1 MSTEFSLTINSAK
14 VYDFYNRHKNLDIE
28 NMNEIFCDILENLV
42 DNLDN
47 TMNSSIRSEI
57 LSTLKDQ
64 NSKISELKGELKS
77 MENSISNN
85 LTVKFV
91 DLKRDYIEDVKNIVH
106 LSSSDNNEK
115 LTAYLN
121 KENENLL
128 SKTEMIIKEIAGKDE
143 NSKVISQML
152 DSFKADLTTETKKLL
167 ETSVDS
173 SSITNF
179 ISNFDTKCSS
189 LFTSLNTPLY
199 TCISGTEQRLQENLT
214 AIKNASASNEKVFDE
229 LGQYL
234 SRFSQN
240 SSIKGAVSER
250 QLEDVLTKL
259 YPSAEILD
267 TSTQSG
273 SGDLIL
279 KRPNKV
285 EILLENKCYAKSLN
299 AQEVDKFLK
308 DANSLRKHGIFLSQ
322 TSGIVSK
329 ENFQIDLHN
338 GLVLV
343 YLHFV
348 NYDSSKIQTAVN
360 IIDHFSSKLDIV
372 HGEHDN
378 NSISSEILESI
389 NFEFQSFLSKKDNI
403 IASTK
408 ENQRKLITQLEEL
421 TLISLEKYLSTHFSF
436 TKKGFT
442 CEICN
447 NWTGPTKKSLSAH
460 MRACKKT
467 GAIKVDTTI

>member
-1 MSTEFSLTINSAK
+1 M
-14 VYDFYNRHKNLDIE
+14 
-28 NMNEIFCDILENLV
+28 
-42 DNLDN
+42 
-47 TMNSSIRSEI
+47 
-57 LSTLKDQ
+57 
-64 NSKISELKGELKS
+64 KGELKS

-115 LTAYLN
+115 LINYLN

-128 SKTEMIIKEIAGKDE
+128 SKTEIIVKEIAGKDE
-143 NSKVISQML
+143 NSKVIYQML
-152 DSFKADLTTETKKLL
+152 DSFKADLTTETKRLL

-189 LFTSLNTPLY
+189 LFQSLNTPLY
-199 TCISGTEQRLQENLT
+199 TCISASEQRLQENLN
-214 AIKNASASNEKVFDE
+214 AVKNASTSNEKVFDE

-234 SRFSQN
+234 QRFNNN

-250 QLEDVLTKL
+250 QLEDVVTKM
-259 YPSAEILD
+259 YPTAEIVN

-273 SGDLIL
+273 SGDLVL
-279 KRPNKV
+279 KRQNKV
-285 EILLENKCYAKSLN
+285 EILLENKCYSRNLN
-299 AQEVDKFLK
+299 NQELDKFVK
-308 DANSLRKHGIFLSQ
+308 DANSLRMHGIFLSQ

-329 ENFQIDLHN
+329 ENFQIDIHN
-338 GLVLV
+338 NLVLV
-343 YLHFV
+343 YLHNV
-348 NYDSSKIQTAVN
+348 QYDADKIKSAID
-360 IIDHFSSKLDIV
+360 IIDSLSSKLDIV
-372 HGEHDN
+372 RGEHDD

-389 NFEFQSFLSKKDNI
+389 NYEFQSFLSKKDNI
-403 IASTK
+403 IASTR
-408 ENQRKLITQLEEL
+408 ENQRKLVSQLEEL
-421 TLISLEKYLSTHFSF
+421 VLMSLEKYLSTKFAF

-442 CEICN
+442 CEICD

-467 GAIKVDTTI
+467 GAIKVDTI

>member
-1 MSTEFSLTINSAK
+1 MSTEILTIDNAR
-14 VYDFYNRHKNLDIE
+14 VRDFYTRHPNLDI
-28 NMNEIFCDILENLV
+28 NRMNELFCDVIESLI
-42 DNLDN
+42 DDMD
-47 TMNSSIRSEI
+47 TTSIRTEI
-57 LSTLKDQ
+57 LSTLREQ

-77 MENSISNN
+77 MEHAISNN

-106 LSSSDNNEK
+106 INNSDNTDK
-115 LTAYLN
+115 LTTYLEKQN
-121 KENENLL
+121 QELL
-128 SKTEMIIKEIAGKDE
+128 SKTGMIINEVVGKDE

-189 LFTSLNTPLY
+189 LFQSLNTPLY
-199 TCISGTEQRLQENLT
+199 TCISATEQRLQENLN
-214 AIKNASASNEKVFDE
+214 AVKNASASNEKVFDE

-234 SRFSQN
+234 SRFNQN

-259 YPSAEILD
+259 YPSAEIID
-267 TSTQSG
+267 TSAQSG

-308 DANSLRKHGIFLSQ
+308 DASSLRKHGIFLSQ

-329 ENFQIDLHN
+329 ENFQIDIHS

-348 NYDSSKIQTAVN
+348 NYDSSKIQSAVN
-360 IIDHFSSKLDIV
+360 IIDHFSSKLNVVD
-372 HGEHDN
+372 GEPDN
-378 NSISSEILESI
+378 NAISSEMLECI
-389 NFEFQSFLSKKDNI
+389 NYEFQSFLSKKDNI

-408 ENQRKLITQLEEL
+408 ENQRKLVSQLEEL
-421 TLISLEKYLSTHFSF
+421 TIMSLEKYLSSKFAF

-442 CEICN
+442 CEICD

-467 GAIKVDTTI
+467 GSIKVDTQNTI

>member
-1 MSTEFSLTINSAK
+1 
-14 VYDFYNRHKNLDIE
+14 
-28 NMNEIFCDILENLV
+28 
-42 DNLDN
+42 
-47 TMNSSIRSEI
+47 
-57 LSTLKDQ
+57 
-64 NSKISELKGELKS
+64 
-77 MENSISNN
+77 
-85 LTVKFV
+85 
-91 DLKRDYIEDVKNIVH
+91 
-106 LSSSDNNEK
+106 
-115 LTAYLN
+115 
-121 KENENLL
+121 
-128 SKTEMIIKEIAGKDE
+128 
-143 NSKVISQML
+143 ML
-152 DSFKADLTTETKKLL
+152 DSFKADLTTETKRLL

-179 ISNFDTKCSS
+179 VSNFDTKCSS
-189 LFTSLNTPLY
+189 LFNSLNTPLY
-199 TCISGTEQRLQENLT
+199 TCISATEQRLQENLN
-214 AIKNASASNEKVFDE
+214 AVKNASTSNEKVFDE

-234 SRFSQN
+234 QRFNNN
-240 SSIKGAVSER
+240 SSVKGAVSER

-259 YPSAEILD
+259 YPSAEIVD
-267 TSTQSG
+267 TSAQSG

-299 AQEVDKFLK
+299 AQEIDKFLK

-372 HGEHDN
+372 HGEHDV

-389 NFEFQSFLSKKDNI
+389 NYEFQGFLSKKDNI

-408 ENQRKLITQLEEL
+408 ENQRKLISQLEDL
-421 TLISLEKYLSTHFSF
+421 TLMSLEKYLSTHFSF

-442 CEICN
+442 CEICDN
-447 NWTGPTKKSLSAH
+447 YTAPTKKSLSAH

-467 GAIKVDTTI
+467 GAIKVDTI

>member
-1 MSTEFSLTINSAK
+1 MSTEFSLTIDSAK
-14 VYDFYNRHKNLDIE
+14 VHKFYDSHPNLDITQ
-28 NMNEIFCDILENLV
+28 MNEMFCDILENLV

-47 TMNSSIRSEI
+47 TMNSSMRSEI
-57 LSTLKDQ
+57 LSTLRDQ
-64 NSKISELKGELKS
+64 NSKISDLKGELKS
-77 MENSISNN
+77 MEHSISNN
-85 LTVKFV
+85 LTLKFV

-199 TCISGTEQRLQENLT
+199 TCISATEERIQNNLS
-214 AIKNASASNEKVFDE
+214 AIKNASTSNEKVFDE

-234 SRFSQN
+234 AKFNN
-240 SSIKGAVSER
+240 SSLKGGVSER
-250 QLEDVLTKL
+250 QLEDVVAKM
-259 YPSAEILD
+259 YPTADIVD

-273 SGDLIL
+273 SGDLVL

-285 EILLENKCYAKSLN
+285 EILLENKLYGRNLGQS
-299 AQEVDKFLK
+299 ETDKFVR
-308 DANSLRKHGIFLSQ
+308 DANSLRMHGIFISQ

-329 ENFQIDLHN
+329 DNFQIDIHN
-338 GLVLV
+338 GLVLI
-343 YLHFV
+343 YLHNV
-348 NYDSSKIQTAVN
+348 QYDADKIRSAIE
-360 IIDHFSSKLDIV
+360 IIDSLSSKLNVVD
-372 HGEHDN
+372 GEHDS
-378 NSISSEILESI
+378 NSISSEILESM
-389 NFEFQSFLSKKDNI
+389 NYEFQSFLSKKENI

-408 ENQRKLITQLEEL
+408 ENQRKLISQLEEL
-421 TLISLEKYLSTHFSF
+421 TLMSLEKYLSTKFSF

-442 CEICN
+442 CEICD

-467 GAIKVDTTI
+467 GAIKVDTI

>member
-1 MSTEFSLTINSAK
+1 MSEISLTVSSAR
-14 VYDFYNRHKNLDIE
+14 VHEFYTRHPNLDI
-28 NMNEIFCDILENLV
+28 NRMNELFCDVIESLI
-42 DNLDN
+42 DDMD
-47 TMNSSIRSEI
+47 TTSIRTEI
-57 LSTLKDQ
+57 LSTLREQ

-143 NSKVISQML
+143 NSKIISQML

-199 TCISGTEQRLQENLT
+199 TCISGTEQRLQENLN

-250 QLEDVLTKL
+250 QLEDVVTKM
-259 YPSAEILD
+259 YPTAEIVN
-267 TSTQSG
+267 TSIQSG
-273 SGDLIL
+273 SGDLVL
-279 KRPNKV
+279 KRQNKV
-285 EILLENKCYAKSLN
+285 DILLENKCYSRNLN
-299 AQEVDKFLK
+299 NQELDKFVK
-308 DANSLRKHGIFLSQ
+308 DANSLRMHGIFLSQ

-329 ENFQIDLHN
+329 ENFQIDIHN
-338 GLVLV
+338 NLVFV
-343 YLHFV
+343 YLHNV
-348 NYDSSKIQTAVN
+348 QYDADKIKSAID
-360 IIDHFSSKLDIV
+360 IIDSLSSKLDIV
-372 HGEHDN
+372 RGEHDD

-389 NFEFQSFLSKKDNI
+389 NYEFQSFLSKKDNI
-403 IASTK
+403 IASTR
-408 ENQRKLITQLEEL
+408 ENQRKLVSQLEEL
-421 TLISLEKYLSTHFSF
+421 VLMSLEKYLSTKFSF

-442 CEICN
+442 CEICE

-467 GAIKVDTTI
+467 GSTIKVDTQNTI

>member
-1 MSTEFSLTINSAK
+1 MSTEFSLTISSAR
-14 VYDFYNRHKNLDIE
+14 VHEFYTRHPNLDI
-28 NMNEIFCDILENLV
+28 NRMNELFCDVIESLI
-42 DNLDN
+42 DDMD
-47 TMNSSIRSEI
+47 TTSIRTEI
-57 LSTLKDQ
+57 LSTLREQ

-152 DSFKADLTTETKKLL
+152 DSFKADLTTETKRLL

-189 LFTSLNTPLY
+189 LFQSLNTPLY
-199 TCISGTEQRLQENLT
+199 TCISASEERIQNNLN
-214 AIKNASASNEKVFDE
+214 AVKNASTSNEKVFDE

-234 SRFSQN
+234 AKFNN
-240 SSIKGAVSER
+240 SSLKGAVSER

-285 EILLENKCYAKSLN
+285 EILLENKCYSKSLN
-299 AQEVDKFLK
+299 AQEVEKFCK

-329 ENFQIDLHN
+329 ENFQIDVHN

-389 NFEFQSFLSKKDNI
+389 NFEFQSFLSKKENI

-408 ENQRKLITQLEEL
+408 ENQRKLISQLEEL
-421 TLISLEKYLSTHFSF
+421 TIMSLERYLSTRFSF

-442 CEICN
+442 CEICD

>member
-1 MSTEFSLTINSAK
+1 MSTEILTISSAR
-14 VYDFYNRHKNLDIE
+14 VHEFYTRHPNLDI
-28 NMNEIFCDILENLV
+28 NRMNELFCDVIESLI
-42 DNLDN
+42 DDMD
-47 TMNSSIRSEI
+47 TTSIRTEI
-57 LSTLKDQ
+57 LSTLREQ

-152 DSFKADLTTETKKLL
+152 DSFKADLTTETKRLL

-179 ISNFDTKCSS
+179 VSNFDTKCSS
-189 LFTSLNTPLY
+189 LFQSLNTPLY
-199 TCISGTEQRLQENLT
+199 TCISATEERIQNNLS
-214 AIKNASASNEKVFDE
+214 AIKNASTSNEKVFDE

-234 SRFSQN
+234 QRFNNN
-240 SSIKGAVSER
+240 SSVKGAVSER

-259 YPSAEILD
+259 YPSAEIVD
-267 TSTQSG
+267 TSAQSG

-279 KRPNKV
+279 KRQNRV
-285 EILLENKCYAKSLN
+285 DVLLENKCYSRNLN
-299 AQEVDKFLK
+299 NQEVDKFQK
-308 DANSLRKHGIFLSQ
+308 DTNSLRMHGIFLSE

-329 ENFQIDLHN
+329 ENFQIDINN
-338 GLVLV
+338 GLILV

-348 NYDSSKIQTAVN
+348 NYDSSKIQTAIN
-360 IIDHFSSKLDIV
+360 IIDHFSSKLDVV
-372 HGEHDN
+372 HGEHDE

-389 NFEFQSFLSKKDNI
+389 NYEFQSFLSKKDNI

-408 ENQRKLITQLEEL
+408 ESQRKLITQLEEL
-421 TLISLEKYLSTHFSF
+421 TLMSLEKYLSTRFAF

-442 CEICN
+442 CEICD

-467 GAIKVDTTI
+467 GSIKVDTQNTI

>member
-1 MSTEFSLTINSAK
+1 
-14 VYDFYNRHKNLDIE
+14 
-28 NMNEIFCDILENLV
+28 
-42 DNLDN
+42 
-47 TMNSSIRSEI
+47 
-57 LSTLKDQ
+57 
-64 NSKISELKGELKS
+64 

-199 TCISGTEQRLQENLT
+199 TCISATEERIQNNLS
-214 AIKNASASNEKVFDE
+214 AIKNASTSNEKVFDE

-234 SRFSQN
+234 AKFNN
-240 SSIKGAVSER
+240 SSLKGGVSER
-250 QLEDVLTKL
+250 QLEDVVAKM
-259 YPSAEILD
+259 YPTADIVD

-273 SGDLIL
+273 SGDLVL

-285 EILLENKCYAKSLN
+285 EILLENKLYGRNLGQS
-299 AQEVDKFLK
+299 ETDKFVR
-308 DANSLRKHGIFLSQ
+308 DANSLRMHGIFISQ

-329 ENFQIDLHN
+329 DNFQIDIHN
-338 GLVLV
+338 GLVLI
-343 YLHFV
+343 YLHNV
-348 NYDSSKIQTAVN
+348 QYDADKIRSAIE
-360 IIDHFSSKLDIV
+360 IIDSLSSKLNVVD
-372 HGEHDN
+372 GEHDS
-378 NSISSEILESI
+378 NSISSEILESM
-389 NFEFQSFLSKKDNI
+389 NYEFQSFLSKKDNI

-408 ENQRKLITQLEEL
+408 ENQRKLISQLEDL
-421 TLISLEKYLSTHFSF
+421 TLMSLEKYLSTHFSF

-442 CEICN
+442 CEICD

-467 GAIKVDTTI
+467 GAAIKVDTTI